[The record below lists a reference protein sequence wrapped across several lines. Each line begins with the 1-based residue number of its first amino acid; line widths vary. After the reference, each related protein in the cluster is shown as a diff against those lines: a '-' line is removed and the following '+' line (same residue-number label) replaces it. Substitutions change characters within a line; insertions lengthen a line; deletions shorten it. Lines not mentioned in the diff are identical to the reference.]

1 MPLIIDGYNL
11 LRTVEKMDSEGPKI
25 SDAGM
30 CRALSEYLRLTCQ
43 KGEIVFDGLG
53 PPDKSVFNNIAYLEI
68 IFSGTNTDADSIIID
83 KIERNTAPRNLIVV
97 SSDRELRNAA
107 ASRHAVPIKSDL
119 FWMQLQKELERKR
132 AVPEP
137 REKQTGI
144 SSGQAD
150 EWLKLFGL
158 DDSDNS

>member
-11 LRTVEKMDSEGPKI
+11 LRTVEKFDPEGPRV

-30 CRALSEYLRLTCQ
+30 CRAISDYLRLTCQ
-43 KGEIVFDGLG
+43 KGEIIFDGVG
-53 PPDKSVFNNIAYLEI
+53 PPDKSVFNNVHYLEI
-68 IFSGTNTDADSIIID
+68 IFSGTGRDADSIIID

-107 ASRHAVPIKSDL
+107 ASRQAVPVKSDV
-119 FWMQLQKELERKR
+119 FWMQLVKELERKR

-144 SSGQAD
+144 SSGLAD
-150 EWLKLFGL
+150 EWMKLFGL
-158 DDSDNS
+158 EDDSD